1 MYLLLPTVIFTGILV
16 GFVLPFLASEAVGLV
31 SVCVNISG
39 TVVDRDITVLLSTE
53 NNTATCEFF
62 FVFKLLSLYE

>member
-16 GFVLPFLASEAVGLV
+16 GFALPFLASEAVGLV